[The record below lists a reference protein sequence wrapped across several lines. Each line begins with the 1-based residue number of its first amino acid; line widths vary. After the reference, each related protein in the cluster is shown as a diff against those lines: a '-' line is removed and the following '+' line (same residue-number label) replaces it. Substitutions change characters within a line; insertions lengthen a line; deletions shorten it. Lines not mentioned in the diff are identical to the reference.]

1 MTKTHLEPSTQP
13 EQRQRA
19 LARWDGEG
27 GAGPEGPQKRDVPE
41 VLSRSAIGPLVL
53 EQHDICLGLAA
64 QDLAERSSN
73 GDTII
78 TKAHASR
85 ADVSGEAATA
95 PSSGHPIPV
104 RA

>member
-1 MTKTHLEPSTQP
+1 MTETHLEPSIQA

-27 GAGPEGPQKRDVPE
+27 GAGPQGPQKRDVPK
-41 VLSRSAIGPLVL
+41 VLSRSAIGPRVF

-64 QDLAERSSN
+64 QDLAERSAN
-73 GDTII
+73 GDAAI

-85 ADVSGEAATA
+85 ANVSGEAATA